1 VKLELVELYFDQTY
15 RSRYNSAVCLLE
27 RGIIYKPRNINII
40 TSWSKYTEVLA
51 VLSYFITMKIR
62 FFNILNQ

>member
-27 RGIIYKPRNINII
+27 RCIIYKPRNINII
-40 TSWSKYTEVLA
+40 TSWSKNTEVLA